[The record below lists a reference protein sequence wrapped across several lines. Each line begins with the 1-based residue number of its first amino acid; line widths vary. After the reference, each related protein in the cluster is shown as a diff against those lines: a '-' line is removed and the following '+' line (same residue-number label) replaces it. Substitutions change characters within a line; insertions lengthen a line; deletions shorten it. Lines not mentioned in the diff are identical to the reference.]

1 MAGDLDGL
9 LDGDGL
15 ANTLDNDIDVADAL
29 LLQAGR
35 DVLVDGINC
44 QVGAEFERNLALA
57 FDSSSKTPW
66 WRRRFWRAVS

>member
-15 ANTLDNDIDVADAL
+15 ADAFDYNVDVADAL

-44 QVGAEFERNLALA
+44 QVGAEFER
-57 FDSSSKTPW
+57 KP
-66 WRRRFWRAVS
+66 